1 MSISLS
7 CVFGKS
13 KNTLLESLKL
23 FFFIYCCRR
32 FFNAE
37 TSKQSFKNLFCAPN
51 YFPKNFNDVG
61 DVGKP
66 GGVTFRKSMLKLMDM
81 MLAQG
86 KLRVLWRSDY
96 E

>member
-23 FFFIYCCRR
+23 FFLSIVAGDFLMQKRPNSLLKIFY
-32 FFNAE
+32 
-37 TSKQSFKNLFCAPN
+37 APN

-66 GGVTFRKSMLKLMDM
+66 GGVT
-81 MLAQG
+81 
-86 KLRVLWRSDY
+86 
-96 E
+96 